1 MVPNDKVFGILLH
14 VHSIYS
20 WWLVFKKN
28 KYIVTEIVVSSVY
41 CRVPLIMDAEEEY
54 ELLEHSSLTYIV
66 LLYVFLHV
74 RLLATVILHA

>member
-1 MVPNDKVFGILLH
+1 
-14 VHSIYS
+14 
-20 WWLVFKKN
+20 
-28 KYIVTEIVVSSVY
+28 
-41 CRVPLIMDAEEEY
+41 MDAEEEY